1 MRVSRSNDDLM
12 ALKQEIERELELNND
27 FDGPPATK
35 YALWEM
41 LSPRQQ
47 FAGLTA
53 TMFLFFGIHN
63 VLQEAMMKVPGF
75 NGVMLSYMEVV
86 G

>member
-12 ALKQEIERELELNND
+12 ALKQEIERELELISD
-27 FDGPPATK
+27 CDDPQPTK
-35 YALWEM
+35 YAIWEM

-75 NGVMLSYMEVV
+75 HGVMLSYMEVV